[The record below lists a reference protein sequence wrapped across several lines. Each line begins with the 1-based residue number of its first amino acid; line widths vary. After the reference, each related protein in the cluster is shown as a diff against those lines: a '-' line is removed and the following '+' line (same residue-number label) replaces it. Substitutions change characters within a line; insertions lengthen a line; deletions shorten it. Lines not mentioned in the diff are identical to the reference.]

1 MAILGKSTITE
12 LTVNNDLEV
21 LGNLSAGNVEDSL
34 TNNSAKIPSS
44 KAVYE
49 STIQNAEATVEKIA
63 GNLDPEVTVSTENR
77 VSTFHFKIPS
87 GSDGKN
93 LTLSANTLYFKVDN
107 DGIPVAGQTCT
118 LLIHSSGITTSSIT
132 WTNTQG
138 FSIPAGT
145 TSYELTSSSVTGK
158 LPVSFTV
165 SAEGLTDTITINP
178 LESGE
183 APYLLDISP
192 STIAL
197 SADSAGTVKSSQYGT
212 IATAKVFC
220 GNEDVSSDFSYT
232 ASTSTITASVGSTTG
247 AISVTSL
254 TADYGTITVT
264 ASKNGVSL
272 SKQLRVVRVKDG
284 VNGSSAGFGTPT
296 ASATL
301 LSPTSQPTVSVSATG
316 SNTSKVF
323 DFDFG
328 IPRSAPIFGYLT
340 CNSINIACDSN
351 GVPITGSGSLIGTNT
366 TVSSFKV
373 LSDNVDVT
381 SSYTFTIGSGGTTST
396 TVGGFS
402 LIVNTSGN
410 IIINS
415 ASGTTSSNVQIP
427 VTARSGNITLTQTL
441 WLIKINQGSTG
452 TPGEDGAD
460 GADGSNISNVTASVS
475 NTVGTPSVQVSYT
488 GANNAKTINFAF
500 SNLKGERGATGP
512 MPTLASST
520 GTSTTSAMTQK
531 ATTDAINAV
540 DTKVTSLTSTV
551 NGLTLKKLSLYYT
564 FSSALTS
571 WNMSTQRT
579 GGTAYSSVPSDAQVI
594 VFYNGLELVPDLEY
608 TRNGATITLVNSLG
622 GVGSNQTLSA
632 EFFYT

>member
-12 LTVNNDLEV
+12 LTVHNDLEV

-34 TNNSAKIPSS
+34 TDDSAKIPSS

-49 STIQNAEATVEKIA
+49 NTIQNAEATVEKIA

-93 LTLSANTLYFKVDN
+93 LTLSANTLYFKIDN

-118 LLIHSSGITTSSIT
+118 LLVQSSGITTSSIT

-138 FSIPAGT
+138 FSISAGT
-145 TSYELTSSSVTGK
+145 TSYELTSASVTGK
-158 LPVSFTV
+158 LPVSFTI
-165 SAEGLTDTITINP
+165 SAEGLTSTITINP

-220 GNEDVSSDFSYT
+220 GNEDVSSEFTYT
-232 ASTSTITASVGSTTG
+232 VSNSSITSSIGSTTG
-247 AISVTSL
+247 AITVTSL
-254 TADYGTITVT
+254 TADYGTVTVT
-264 ASKNGVSL
+264 ASKGGISL

-284 VNGSSAGFGTPT
+284 ANGSSAGFGTPT

-301 LSPTSQPTVSVSATG
+301 LSPTSQPTVNVSATG
-316 SNTSKVF
+316 DNTAKVF

-381 SSYTFTIGSGGTTST
+381 SSYTFTIGSGGSTST

-402 LIVNTSGN
+402 LIINSSGN

-415 ASGTTSSNVQIP
+415 ASGTTNSNVQIP
-427 VTARSGNITLTQTL
+427 VTAKSGSITLTQTL

-460 GADGSNISNVTASVS
+460 GSNIANVTASVS
-475 NTVGTPSVQVSYT
+475 NTVGTPSVTVSYT
-488 GANNAKTINFAF
+488 GANNAKTLNLAF
-500 SNLKGERGATGP
+500 SNLKGAKGDTGP

-531 ATTDAINAV
+531 ATTDAINSV
-540 DTKVTSLTSTV
+540 DSKVTSLTSTV
-551 NGLTLKKLSLYYT
+551 NGLTLKKLSMYYT
-564 FSSALTS
+564 FTSALTS
-571 WNMSTQRT
+571 WNMSSQRT

-622 GVGSNQTLSA
+622 GVGTSQTLSA

>member
-1 MAILGKSTITE
+1 MAILGKSKITE
-12 LTVNNDLEV
+12 LTVTNDLEV

-93 LTLSANTLYFKVDN
+93 LTLSANTLYFKIDN

-118 LLIHSSGITTSSIT
+118 LLVQSSGITTSSIT

-138 FSIPAGT
+138 FSISAGT
-145 TSYELTSSSVTGK
+145 TSYELTSASVTGK

-165 SAEGLTDTITINP
+165 SAEGLTSTITINP

-220 GNEDVSSDFSYT
+220 GNEDVSSEFTYT
-232 ASTSTITASVGSTTG
+232 VSNSSITSSIGSTTG
-247 AISVTSL
+247 AITVTSL
-254 TADYGTITVT
+254 TTDYGTVTVT
-264 ASKNGVSL
+264 ASKGGISL

-284 VNGSSAGFGTPT
+284 ANGSSAGFGTPT

-301 LSPTSQPTVSVSATG
+301 LSPTAQPTVNVSATG
-316 SNTSKVF
+316 NNTAKVF

-381 SSYTFTIGSGGTTST
+381 SSYTFTIGSGGSTST

-402 LIVNTSGN
+402 LIVNSSGN

-415 ASGTTSSNVQIP
+415 ASGTTNSNVQIP
-427 VTARSGNITLTQTL
+427 VTAKSGSITLTQTL

-460 GADGSNISNVTASVS
+460 GSNIANVTASVS
-475 NTVGTPSVQVSYT
+475 NTVGTPSVTVSYT
-488 GANNAKTINFAF
+488 GANNAKTLNLAF
-500 SNLKGERGATGP
+500 SNLKGAQGDTGP

-531 ATTDAINAV
+531 ATTDAINSV
-540 DTKVTSLTSTV
+540 DSKVTSLTSTV
-551 NGLTLKKLSLYYT
+551 NGLTLKKLSMYYT
-564 FSSALTS
+564 FTSALTS
-571 WNMSTQRT
+571 WNMSSQRT

-622 GVGSNQTLSA
+622 GVGASQTLSA